1 MYICIMLVSY
11 TEENYLK
18 AIFALSRLYN
28 EQEVSTNQISDHL
41 KNKAASVTDMLKR
54 LSDKKLIDYR
64 PYKGVKL
71 TEKGKKTAVKVI
83 RKHRLWEVF
92 LVEKLNFKWDEVHD
106 IAEQLE
112 HVDSDSLI
120 ERLDNF
126 LGKPKADPHGDP
138 IPDASGKF
146 GIQKSVALSEAQLK
160 NTLIVT
166 GVNDH
171 SSKFLNYLSDS
182 GIGLGDQLKIE
193 EVNSYDNSLKIKVN
207 NKRALFLSHKV
218 AENIL
223 VEIK

>member
-1 MYICIMLVSY
+1 MLVSY

-54 LSDKKLIDYR
+54 LADKKLIDYR

-71 TEKGKKTAVKVI
+71 TDKGKKAAIKVI

-92 LVEKLNFKWDEVHD
+92 LVEKLKFKWDEVHD

-112 HVDSDSLI
+112 HIQSDDLI
-120 ERLDNF
+120 QKLDNY
-126 LGKPKADPHGDP
+126 LGNPKSDPHGDP

-146 GIQKSVALSEAQLK
+146 FAQKSIALSAAAKKSVLV
-160 NTLIVT
+160 VT
-166 GVNDH
+166 GVSDH
-171 SSKFLNYLSDS
+171 SVEFLQFLSNS
-182 GIGLGDQLKIE
+182 GISLGYQLKIKE
-193 EVNSYDNSLKIKVN
+193 Q
-207 NKRALFLSHKV
+207 R
-218 AENIL
+218 
-223 VEIK
+223 

>member
-1 MYICIMLVSY
+1 MLVSY

-54 LSDKKLIDYR
+54 LADKKLIDYK

-71 TEKGKKTAVKVI
+71 TDKGKKAAIKVV

-112 HVDSDSLI
+112 HIDSDKLI
-120 ERLDNF
+120 EKLDNF

-146 GIQKSVALSEAQLK
+146 GVQKSIALSEAQQK
-160 NTLIVT
+160 NVLIVT

-171 SSKFLNYLSDS
+171 SSEFLKFLSGS
-182 GIGLGDQLKIE
+182 GIGLGDHLKIE
-193 EVNSYDNSLKIKVN
+193 ESNSYDKSLKIKIN
-207 NKRALFLSHKV
+207 NKRSLFLSHKV

-223 VEIK
+223 VETK

>member
-1 MYICIMLVSY
+1 MLVSY

-54 LSDKKLIDYR
+54 LADKKLIDYK

-112 HVDSDSLI
+112 HVDSDKLI
-120 ERLDNF
+120 EKLDTF

-146 GIQKSVALSEAQLK
+146 SVQRSVALSDASK
-160 NTLIVT
+160 RSVLIVT
-166 GVNDH
+166 GVSDH
-171 SSKFLNYLSDS
+171 STEFLQFLSNS
-182 GIGLGDQLKIE
+182 GIGLGNQIKIE
-193 EVNSYDNSLKIKVN
+193 EQNSYDRSVTIKIN
-207 NKRALFLSHKV
+207 NKRLFLSHK
-218 AENIL
+218 AASNIL
-223 VEIK
+223 VEVR

>member
-1 MYICIMLVSY
+1 MLISY

-18 AIFALSRLYN
+18 AIFSLSRSFN
-28 EQEVSTNQISDHL
+28 EQGVSTNQISDHL

-54 LSDKKLIDYR
+54 LSDKKLIDYK

-112 HVDSDSLI
+112 HIHSDELI
-120 ERLDNF
+120 EKLDQF

-138 IPDASGKF
+138 IPDASGRF
-146 GIQKSVALSEAQLK
+146 YATKSVALLNADRK
-160 NTLIVT
+160 GNLIVT

-171 SSKFLNYLSDS
+171 SKEFLQFLSNS
-182 GIGLGDQLKIE
+182 GIKLGDSLKVE
-193 EVNSYDNSLKIKVN
+193 SVNDYDHSLKIKIN
-207 NKRALFLSHKV
+207 NKHTLFLSDK
-218 AENIL
+218 AASNIL
-223 VEIK
+223 VEVRS